1 MVTLEG
7 IEHTF
12 TDAHLD
18 PPRGYN
24 FRDGELPGRYF
35 YDWSGDIAGLPTE
48 DEDPFTV
55 FSAAYRI
62 SGDEWLRGYVVVGNP
77 TAGFGGVT
85 GASATYSDGVA
96 VLDTYLTEGYR
107 GPETG
112 RIRYRGTATLTANF
126 TARTVSGRLHGFD
139 NGAETVVMT
148 IPETPFDARGF
159 SGQFELSGTND
170 GGDSYSAVVGT
181 ISGTGVSGDTRH
193 NGIGWFGAERD

>member
-1 MVTLEG
+1 M
-7 IEHTF
+7 
-12 TDAHLD
+12 
-18 PPRGYN
+18 
-24 FRDGELPGRYF
+24 
-35 YDWSGDIAGLPTE
+35 
-48 DEDPFTV
+48 
-55 FSAAYRI
+55 
-62 SGDEWLRGYVVVGNP
+62 VVGNP